1 LLKNATGG
9 RYVRLVEVNDF
20 SMTSMISRMEVK
32 HVPGQYEFFP
42 WLLLASVLAFVAA
55 VVIPNEPDGRKSKVR
70 HVPGPAADQNHQ
82 QKRESERRGKR

>member
-1 LLKNATGG
+1 M
-9 RYVRLVEVNDF
+9 RLVEVNDF

-55 VVIPNEPDGRKSKVR
+55 VIIPNEPDGRNSKSEAKSKSKF
-70 HVPGPAADQNHQ
+70 DQ
-82 QKRESERRGKR
+82 ERREPR